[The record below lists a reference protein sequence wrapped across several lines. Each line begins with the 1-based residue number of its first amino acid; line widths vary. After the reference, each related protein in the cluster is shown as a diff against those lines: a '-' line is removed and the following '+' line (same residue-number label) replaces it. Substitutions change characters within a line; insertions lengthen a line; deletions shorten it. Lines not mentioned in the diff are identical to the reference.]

1 MDSYQTTQ
9 CAKQLYPLLQQ
20 QLKLVEDFQHY
31 LDEIKQAISVNQK
44 ERLQELL
51 NQPAIELSSVEQC
64 QLHQFQ
70 LLAEF
75 GFEASAKGVQVCIDT
90 CQNSDLSSLYS
101 QLTEQLQ
108 QLQNALM
115 INDLLIRKNQ
125 QRIRQSIRLLSGHD
139 IKNAS
144 MTYSSSGNTSDSTL
158 DHRSLARA

>member
-9 CAKQLYPLLQQ
+9 CATRLYPLLEQ
-20 QLKLVEDFQHY
+20 QLKLVQAFQHY
-31 LDEIKQAISVNQK
+31 LDEIKQAISLNQTD
-44 ERLQELL
+44 RLQELL
-51 NQPAIELSSVEQC
+51 STPSVELSAIEQC
-64 QLHQFQ
+64 QLNQFQ

-75 GFEASAKGVQVCIDT
+75 GFEASVKGMQICIDS
-90 CQNSDLSSLYS
+90 CQHNELSALYAH
-101 QLTEQLQ
+101 LTEQLQ